1 MRYKFYLLNRILIT
15 VFLLSFAIH
24 LPRIYIDHKQLLL
37 KDNLSNGEDK
47 YHKDINLRK
56 KSSRIISW
64 TSYKLSDSDW
74 DIHIKNFTTK
84 VIKLVKDNINSMQE
98 VNEKNIVYKKK
109 KNEVKS
115 YKIEN
120 DKPICIWINKK
131 IKTIRTV
138 FDHEYCGGY
147 FFIQYAALLSNG
159 EPAALPTVPIKIPFM
174 VETELLK
181 LLYKKPYEPKYE
193 KYKLVS
199 ECDKINRLTFSLNT
213 DDKITGISTRV
224 WILWKIVT
232 YIMKVD
238 KNREGLDI
246 MMPIAFNKLEHIY
259 NNIGVIFIKYKRGD
273 TIETL
278 SKEVEEKRG
287 MLLASNYYLR
297 TSHIGASQGK
307 KLRNNVD
314 IVFTSAY
321 VKNSNVS
328 YIKHVT
334 TYNQI
339 ADYAIYCFTATVN
352 KNISV
357 TLTLNTQELS
367 VKNLLEEIPDSKPI

>member
-1 MRYKFYLLNRILIT
+1 
-15 VFLLSFAIH
+15 
-24 LPRIYIDHKQLLL
+24 
-37 KDNLSNGEDK
+37 
-47 YHKDINLRK
+47 
-56 KSSRIISW
+56 
-64 TSYKLSDSDW
+64 
-74 DIHIKNFTTK
+74 
-84 VIKLVKDNINSMQE
+84 
-98 VNEKNIVYKKK
+98 
-109 KNEVKS
+109 
-115 YKIEN
+115 
-120 DKPICIWINKK
+120 
-131 IKTIRTV
+131 
-138 FDHEYCGGY
+138 
-147 FFIQYAALLSNG
+147 
-159 EPAALPTVPIKIPFM
+159 M

-339 ADYAIYCFTATVN
+339 ADYAIYCFTATVHF
-352 KNISV
+352 ITESTSLRRV
-357 TLTLNTQELS
+357 SPT
-367 VKNLLEEIPDSKPI
+367 NL